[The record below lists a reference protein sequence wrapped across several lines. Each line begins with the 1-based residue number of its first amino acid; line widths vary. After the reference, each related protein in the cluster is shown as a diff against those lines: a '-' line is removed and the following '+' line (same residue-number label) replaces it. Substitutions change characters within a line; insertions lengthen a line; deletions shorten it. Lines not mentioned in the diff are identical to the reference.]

1 MADGFLKRADGKSA
15 RILLTNDDGIN
26 APGLVALEKIAA
38 ELSDD
43 VLVVA
48 PESEQSGA
56 SRSITLS
63 KPLRMRQLGDHKF
76 MVKEF
81 GFAPKATTCG
91 HGNDSNSAG
100 WEV

>member
-38 ELSDD
+38 QLSDD
-43 VLVVA
+43 ILVVA

-63 KPLRMRQLGDHKF
+63 KPLRMRQLADHKYAVEGTPADCVLMAYRF
-76 MVKEF
+76 ILNEPPDLV
-81 GFAPKATTCG
+81 
-91 HGNDSNSAG
+91 
-100 WEV
+100 